1 MSSAKKV
8 DSIVFHLL
16 KVNQSSQK
24 KNWIDLNFFFAGPIW
39 REERNDAD
47 WPTARDTSFF
57 FLSPCRSQS
66 SVTDLLCI
74 DWLTWKG
81 AWPRGHAVG
90 SIKPKIRF
98 RLKLASTFDSK
109 ARGLPFCCQSTQ
121 TVVESHVTG
130 SKPVRIENYAIDNS
144 IPNNVESHWIKLE
157 AKSKKWPQSTAASR
171 NQRTES
177 STNKKKR
184 KRKNQRKLQLMK

>member
-1 MSSAKKV
+1 M
-8 DSIVFHLL
+8 FHLL

-24 KNWIDLNFFFAGPIW
+24 KNWIDLNFFLRIQFEEKRETTPIG
-39 REERNDAD
+39 RQ
-47 WPTARDTSFF
+47 PGTLLFF

>member
-57 FLSPCRSQS
+57 FFEPVSQPIVGNGFVMYRLIDLERGVATRSRCRFDQTEDPFPIETRVHFRFEGSRIAVLLSINANRCGVPCYG
-66 SVTDLLCI
+66 
-74 DWLTWKG
+74 K
-81 AWPRGHAVG
+81 
-90 SIKPKIRF
+90 
-98 RLKLASTFDSK
+98 
-109 ARGLPFCCQSTQ
+109 
-121 TVVESHVTG
+121 
-130 SKPVRIENYAIDNS
+130 
-144 IPNNVESHWIKLE
+144 
-157 AKSKKWPQSTAASR
+157 
-171 NQRTES
+171 
-177 STNKKKR
+177 
-184 KRKNQRKLQLMK
+184 